1 MAEGITAHRTSV
13 LVLML
18 MLLMAVS
25 ASSIANAQDADDSE
39 GPGITWEL
47 PENHMLYMKGT
58 EQQPFLD
65 RNWTTNTGEPLGKAE
80 FTKLGSAAWKSSQP
94 RSSSHFAL
102 KATSLSGCSPRSN
115 RPTTAVG

>member
-13 LVLML
+13 LFLML
-18 MLLMAVS
+18 MLLTAVS
-25 ASSIANAQDADDSE
+25 ASSIANAQDTEDSE

-80 FTKLGSAAWKSSQP
+80 FTKLAVSYT
-94 RSSSHFAL
+94 HL
-102 KATSLSGCSPRSN
+102 TL
-115 RPTTAVG
+115 PTKRIV

>member
-65 RNWTTNTGEPLGKAE
+65 RNWTTNTGEPLGRE
-80 FTKLGSAAWKSSQP
+80 THQIISQNTVYLD
-94 RSSSHFAL
+94 R
-102 KATSLSGCSPRSN
+102 N
-115 RPTTAVG
+115 RPSQIILPVIPPTG